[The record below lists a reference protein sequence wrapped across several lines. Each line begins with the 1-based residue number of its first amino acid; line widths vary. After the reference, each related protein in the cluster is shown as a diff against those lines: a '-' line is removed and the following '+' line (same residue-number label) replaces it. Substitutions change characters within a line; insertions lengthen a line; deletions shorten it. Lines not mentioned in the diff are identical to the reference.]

1 MLDRAGRFE
10 GWTATPLY
18 ENRYLAVGLGRGQVG
33 PVGDKIG
40 SPIRPLTKVS
50 PGWASPTTR
59 VSSRGLASGVILG
72 LEHEQFT
79 LLGKAERENPSRK
92 SFKLSTDTDTTL
104 RHIQLKM

>member
-1 MLDRAGRFE
+1 
-10 GWTATPLY
+10 
-18 ENRYLAVGLGRGQVG
+18 
-33 PVGDKIG
+33 
-40 SPIRPLTKVS
+40 
-50 PGWASPTTR
+50 